1 MHNPLTN
8 FDNLTIEL
16 ERVIAENLSD
26 IGQDFHSARIN

>member
-26 IGQDFHSARIN
+26 IKQDYHSARIN